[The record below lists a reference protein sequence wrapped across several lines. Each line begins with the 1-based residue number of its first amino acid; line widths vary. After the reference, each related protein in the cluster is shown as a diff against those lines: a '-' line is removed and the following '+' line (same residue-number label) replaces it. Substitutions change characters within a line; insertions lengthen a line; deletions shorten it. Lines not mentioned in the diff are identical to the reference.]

1 MSETRKSSLFF
12 EIILA
17 VDQMLYPVELDLMLY
32 NAKTDTLLYV
42 EAGHC
47 WQRRPN
53 GILSRLL
60 PYFIQG

>member
-1 MSETRKSSLFF
+1 MSKREKALYFF

-47 WQRRPN
+47 WQPRTN

-60 PYFIQG
+60 PYFILG